1 MECFDINENRDRQT
15 KITEVDF
22 QIYNTLIYI
31 YLYLLS
37 HLCITFLVT
46 KGNCISKHCP
56 LVKLSKCGT
65 LFRKMAT

>member
-1 MECFDINENRDRQT
+1 MECFDVNENRDRQT

-22 QIYNTLIYI
+22 QIYNKLISI

-37 HLCITFLVT
+37 HLFVT